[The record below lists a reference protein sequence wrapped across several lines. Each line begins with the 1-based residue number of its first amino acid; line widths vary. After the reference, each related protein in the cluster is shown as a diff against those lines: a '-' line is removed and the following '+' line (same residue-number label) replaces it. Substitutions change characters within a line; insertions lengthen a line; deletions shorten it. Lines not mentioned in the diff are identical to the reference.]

1 MTPITHLL
9 VGWTALEAAQRN
21 DRDRALVV
29 LAGLAPDLDG
39 LGILFGLG
47 DSGRGLAETSY
58 FQDFHHVWGHGLPAA
73 LVISALVASLATS
86 RARAALCAFI
96 AVHLHFLCDI
106 LGSRGKDPE
115 DIWGIAYFSPL
126 ADNPMFEWSGQWEL
140 IGWQNTL
147 ITAVL
152 LAWMGVRA
160 VRAGYTPL
168 RLLSRKADE
177 QVVTALRNRFRHTSR
192 QPDPGRPA

>member
-9 VGWTALEAAQRN
+9 VGWTALEAAQRS

-39 LGILFGLG
+39 LGILLGFADAGL
-47 DSGRGLAETSY
+47 GLAETRY
-58 FQDFHHVWGHGLPAA
+58 YQDFHHVWGHGLPAA
-73 LVISALVASLATS
+73 LVISAVVAGFATS
-86 RARAALCAFI
+86 RARAALGAFI

-115 DIWGIAYFSPL
+115 DIWGIAYFAPL
-126 ADNPMFEWSGQWEL
+126 ADYPMFEWSGQWDL

-147 ITAVL
+147 IRAVL
-152 LAWMGVRA
+152 LAWIGVRA

-168 RLLSRKADE
+168 RLVSRKADE
-177 QVVTALRNRFRHTSR
+177 RVVAALRNRFGPKAS
-192 QPDPGRPA
+192 